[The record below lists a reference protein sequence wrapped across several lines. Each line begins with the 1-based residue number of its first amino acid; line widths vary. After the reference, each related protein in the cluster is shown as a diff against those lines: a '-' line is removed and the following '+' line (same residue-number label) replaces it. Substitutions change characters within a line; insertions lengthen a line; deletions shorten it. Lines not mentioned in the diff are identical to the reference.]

1 MSFILSTDNDHQ
13 YIPLNIST
21 LYIDCLIDISWC
33 LEYIGSD
40 IEEII
45 VLNQSNDNTR
55 YESLDFRRFHKLKK
69 IILGDVMVD
78 YLLCNEKIQT
88 GEIQYTALNEVV
100 FS

>member
-1 MSFILSTDNDHQ
+1 MSFILSTDNDREH
-13 YIPLNIST
+13 IPLNIST

-88 GEIQYTALNEVV
+88 GEIQYTALNEDV

>member
-1 MSFILSTDNDHQ
+1 MSFILSTEYDRE

-21 LYIDCLIDISWC
+21 LYINCLIDISWC

-55 YESLDFRRFHKLKK
+55 YKTLDFHRFHRLKK
-69 IILGDVMVD
+69 IILGDVMVE
-78 YLLCNEKIQT
+78 YLLCNEITQT

>member
-1 MSFILSTDNDHQ
+1 MSFILSTDNDRQ

-88 GEIQYTALNEVV
+88 GEIQYTALNEDV